1 MQGSLKHLKG
11 SKNIFLEGMK
21 KDIQNFVR
29 EGQVCIINKREI
41 VKSLGLLQPFHIHI
55 QRLEDISIDFIT
67 GLLKYKGKYYIF
79 VVIHIDKFV
88 DFFCRAQST

>member
-1 MQGSLKHLKG
+1 
-11 SKNIFLEGMK
+11 MK

-41 VKSLGLLQPFHIHI
+41 VKFLGLLQPFHIHI

-79 VVIHIDKFV
+79 VVIYIDKFCR
-88 DFFCRAQST
+88 FFL

>member
-1 MQGSLKHLKG
+1 
-11 SKNIFLEGMK
+11 MK

-55 QRLEDISIDFIT
+55 QILEDISIDFVT
-67 GLLKYKGKYYIF
+67 GLLK
-79 VVIHIDKFV
+79 
-88 DFFCRAQST
+88 